1 MMEWVSSS
9 PAQTQDW
16 GQRLGMCLRS
26 GDVLALQGEL
36 GAGKTTVTQGIAR
49 GLGITARVTSPTFV
63 LVSEYET
70 PNGGL
75 LRHLD
80 CYRLPEEEA
89 RGQATHLGLLDWL
102 QTADSILIVEWAE
115 RIASLL
121 PQTHLEVR
129 LAPVSANPDQRRVS
143 FQAKGSP
150 DPDWLQAT
158 LHRLATA

>member
-1 MMEWVSSS
+1 MEWVSSS
-9 PAQTQDW
+9 PAQTQAW
-16 GQRLGMCLRS
+16 GQRLGRCLRP
-26 GDVLALQGEL
+26 GQVLALQGAL
-36 GAGKTTVTQGIAR
+36 GSGKTTLTQGVAR

-70 PNGGL
+70 PDGGL

-80 CYRLPEEEA
+80 CYRLPAEQA
-89 RGQATHLGLLDWL
+89 HGQATHLGWRDWL

-129 LAPVSANPDQRRVS
+129 LAPVAAEPERRRVS
-143 FQAKGSP
+143 FRVNGSP

-158 LHRLATA
+158 LHCLATA